1 MNNNRKLLLLFFV
14 LCQSCSQSIVMT
26 TVIPEPLVANI
37 ENFNLAVIY
46 DDTIKNYQF
55 ENINSESGEATIK
68 IDFASSQVN
77 LFNKI
82 LKSFFPG
89 LIELASKNNEIY
101 PNIDLYMESKLEA
114 FEVLSPTESRNDKY
128 AVWLKYKIDIYDH
141 KSILLSSWSITGYG
155 EYGTESRAPES
166 LTRAIDL
173 ALRDSGVN
181 LVIKIEDD
189 FEKLIQPMST
199 DL

>member
-1 MNNNRKLLLLFFV
+1 
-14 LCQSCSQSIVMT
+14 MT
-26 TVIPEPLVANI
+26 TVIPEPLVAKI

-46 DDTIKNYQF
+46 DETIKNYQF

-68 IDFASSQVN
+68 IDFANSQVN

-82 LKSFFPG
+82 LKSFFPE
-89 LIELASKNNEIY
+89 LIELTSKNNEIY
-101 PNIDLYMESKLEA
+101 SNIDLYMEAKLET
-114 FEVLSPTESRNDKY
+114 FELLSPTESRNDKY

-141 KSILLSSWSITGYG
+141 KSILLSSWNITGYG
-155 EYGTESRAPES
+155 EHGTESRAPES
-166 LTRAIDL
+166 LTRAVDL

-189 FEKLIQPMST
+189 FKTLVKIMST

>member
-1 MNNNRKLLLLFFV
+1 MNNNRKLLLLLFV

-26 TVIPEPLVANI
+26 TVIPEPLVAKI
-37 ENFNLAVIY
+37 ENINLAVIY
-46 DDTIKNYQF
+46 DDNIKNYQF
-55 ENINSESGEATIK
+55 ENINSESEEATVK
-68 IDFASSQVN
+68 IDFANSQVN

-82 LKSFFPG
+82 LQSFFPG

-101 PNIDLYMESKLEA
+101 PNIDLYMESKLDT
-114 FEVLSPTESRNDKY
+114 FELLSPTESGNDKY
-128 AVWLKYKIDIYDH
+128 AVWLKYKIDIYDRNN
-141 KSILLSSWSITGYG
+141 ILLSNWHITGYG

-166 LTRAIDL
+166 LTRAVDL
-173 ALRDSGVN
+173 ALRDVGVN

-189 FEKLIQPMST
+189 FKKLVKIINT

>member
-26 TVIPEPLVANI
+26 TVIPEPLVAKI

-46 DDTIKNYQF
+46 DETIKNYQF

-68 IDFASSQVN
+68 IDLSSSQVN

-82 LKSFFPG
+82 LKSFFPE
-89 LIELASKNNEIY
+89 LIELTSKNNEIY
-101 PNIDLYMESKLEA
+101 SNIDLYMEAKLET
-114 FEVLSPTESRNDKY
+114 FELLSPTESGNDKY
-128 AVWLKYKIDIYDH
+128 AVWLKYKIDIYDRNN
-141 KSILLSSWSITGYG
+141 ILLSNWHITGYG

-166 LTRAIDL
+166 LTRAVDL
-173 ALRDSGVN
+173 ALRDAGVN

-189 FEKLIQPMST
+189 FKKLVKIINT

>member
-1 MNNNRKLLLLFFV
+1 
-14 LCQSCSQSIVMT
+14 MT

-46 DDTIKNYQF
+46 DDNIKNYQF
-55 ENINSESGEATIK
+55 ENINSESEEPTIK
-68 IDFASSQVN
+68 IDFANSQVN

-89 LIELASKNNEIY
+89 LIELTSKNNELP
-101 PNIDLYMESKLEA
+101 PNIDLYLESKLDT
-114 FEVLSPTESRNDKY
+114 FELLTPTESRNDKY
-128 AVWLKYKIDIYDH
+128 AVWLKYKVDIYDH
-141 KSILLSSWSITGYG
+141 KNILLSSWNITGYG
-155 EYGTESRAPES
+155 EHGTESRAPES
-166 LTRAIDL
+166 LTRAVDL

-189 FEKLIQPMST
+189 FKTLVKIMST